1 MLEIKNILEGSRL
14 DKFLM
19 NYFPSAS
26 LSEIYRWIRTGRIK
40 INRKKKKGDYRLQKK
55 DKLRIFLND
64 EEIKAYKKK
73 GVAHK
78 KSFTVL
84 YEDEHLLVINK
95 PPFLASQGGIGVKE
109 NNLINQVRF
118 YLNHTQKKIA
128 LANRLDL
135 GTSGIVILGKN
146 PEINSKLYEITKDKE
161 IEKKYYAL
169 VIGRVKE
176 KKKILKNYIKKT
188 IKRFKHV
195 VVICKKDEMGA
206 KYSETEYEVKAYYTN
221 YTLLELKLKT
231 GRMHQIRVQMAQ
243 IGHPVLGDSI
253 YGDKEENKKWSKYL
267 KRQFL
272 HASMIKFKNPMTKKS
287 LTLEAPLSKDL
298 KKVLGKID

>member
-1 MLEIKNILEGSRL
+1 M
-14 DKFLM
+14 
-19 NYFPSAS
+19 
-26 LSEIYRWIRTGRIK
+26 
-40 INRKKKKGDYRLQKK
+40 
-55 DKLRIFLND
+55 
-64 EEIKAYKKK
+64 
-73 GVAHK
+73 
-78 KSFTVL
+78 
-84 YEDEHLLVINK
+84 
-95 PPFLASQGGIGVKE
+95 
-109 NNLINQVRF
+109 
-118 YLNHTQKKIA
+118 
-128 LANRLDL
+128 
-135 GTSGIVILGKN
+135 
-146 PEINSKLYEITKDKE
+146 
-161 IEKKYYAL
+161 
-169 VIGRVKE
+169 
-176 KKKILKNYIKKT
+176 
-188 IKRFKHV
+188 FKHI
-195 VVICKKDEMGA
+195 VVICKKDERGA

>member
-1 MLEIKNILEGSRL
+1 MLELKDLPEGDRL

-19 NYFPSAS
+19 KNFPSAS
-26 LSEIYRWIRTGRIK
+26 LSEIYKWIRTGRIK
-40 INRKKKKGDYRLQKK
+40 VNRKKKKGDYRLQNK
-55 DKLRIFLND
+55 DKITIFLDD
-64 EEIKAYKKK
+64 EQIELYKKK
-73 GVAHK
+73 GVVHK

-118 YLNHTQKKIA
+118 YLNNPKTKIA
-128 LANRLDL
+128 LANRLDI

-146 PEINSKLYEITKDKE
+146 SEINPKLYDITKNRD

-176 KKKILKNYIKKT
+176 KKKTLKNYLKKS
-188 IKRFKHV
+188 IRNFQRV
-195 VVICKKDEMGA
+195 VVVCKRNEDGA
-206 KYSETEYEVKAYYTN
+206 KYAETEYNVKSYYGD
-221 YTLLELKLKT
+221 YTLLELKLNT

-243 IGHPVLGDSI
+243 IGHPVLGDTI
-253 YGDKEENKKWSKYL
+253 YGNKEENKKWSKYL

-272 HASMIKFKNPMTKKS
+272 HASSVKFKNPMTKK
-287 LTLEAPLSKDL
+287 LLILEAPISRDL
-298 KKVLGKID
+298 EKVLGKMD